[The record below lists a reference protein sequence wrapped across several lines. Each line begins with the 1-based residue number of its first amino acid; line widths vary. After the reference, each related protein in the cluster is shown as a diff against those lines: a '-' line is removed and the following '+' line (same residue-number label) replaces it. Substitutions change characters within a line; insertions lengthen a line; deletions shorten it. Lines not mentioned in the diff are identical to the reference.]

1 MTISNTVF
9 YFLWLL
15 EHNRVGTPT
24 AARGHYALIEAA
36 GNSYGKT
43 SYWLRGMTK
52 DDKDA

>member
-36 GNSYGKT
+36 GNSYENLLLVEG
-43 SYWLRGMTK
+43 
-52 DDKDA
+52 DD